1 MNIFIKNFF
10 TIFQIEFIL
19 QRDNIGTKILVGDI
33 HANIFEK
40 RILQISRQHSFRIE
54 MILNK
59 KKKKIFVGIHER
71 VTLQFF
77 F

>member
-59 KKKKIFVGIHER
+59 KKKKKFSLEF
-71 VTLQFF
+71 TKE
-77 F
+77 